1 MDPTKPD
8 VPVLINGTQAYAVT
22 PPQYL
27 GPFIAA
33 TKNKPTR
40 IVFHN
45 LLPTG
50 ADGDLFLP
58 TDSSMMG
65 SGMGP
70 MPMAEPADLKTTDD
84 GVREPLCT
92 QDPKSDMCFK
102 DNRATLHLH
111 GGNTP
116 WISDGTPHQWITPAG
131 ETTSYPKGVERR
143 ERARHEGRRRLTTC
157 DKDDDGCQTFFYTN
171 QQSARLMFYHD
182 HAYGITRLN
191 VYAGEA
197 AGYLI
202 ADDTEKKLITDGVI
216 PGAAD
221 TLPLVIQDK
230 TFVPGDEQLKD
241 VKDADGN
248 ITSYGQDPTWRQ
260 HPLGQQGQ
268 PVVPPR
274 LHARPEPRRRLGHE
288 RLRPLDVRAVVLATG
303 LRHEARTDSQPLLRR
318 ELQDRRAVDLAVPDR
333 PVLRARSS
341 SPAPPTSRLA
351 SEQFND
357 TPIVNGVAYPKV
369 TVQPKPY
376 RLRMLNAANDRFFNL
391 QCVHRRPRPG

>member
-1 MDPTKPD
+1 MR
-8 VPVLINGTQAYAVT
+8 LNGTQAYGVT

-84 GVREPLCT
+84 GIREPLCT

-111 GGNTP
+111 GGTTP

-131 ETTSYPKGVERR
+131 ENTPWPQGVSVKNVPDMKD
-143 ERARHEGRRRLTTC
+143 ADGLTTC
-157 DKDDDGCQTFFYTN
+157 DADDDGCQTFFYTN

-182 HAYGITRLN
+182 HAWGITRLN

-248 ITSYGQDPTWRQ
+248 ITSYGQDPTWDNTRWGSKGSLWYHHVYMPAQ
-260 HPLGQQGQ
+260 NPGDASGMSAYGRWMYG
-268 PVVPPR
+268 PWFWPPASGTK
-274 LHARPEPRRRLGHE
+274 HGPIPE
-288 RLRPLDVRAVVLATG
+288 
-303 LRHEARTDSQPLLRR
+303 PLLRR

-333 PVLRARSS
+333 PVLRARAHPRHAQRLGRHGAVQRHPDRQRSGLPEGHPRAQAL
-341 SPAPPTSRLA
+341 PAADAQRRQRPVLQPP
-351 SEQFND
+351 
-357 TPIVNGVAYPKV
+357 V
-369 TVQPKPY
+369 
-376 RLRMLNAANDRFFNL
+376 
-391 QCVHRRPRPG
+391 VHRRPRPG